1 MGLFMTRT
9 LGHVWTNP
17 KHLATFVSVLK
28 AISALGNIIVVT
40 FTAARGNEDLKFLK
54 SGC

>member
-1 MGLFMTRT
+1 MGLFMTNT
-9 LGHVWTNP
+9 LGRVWTNP
-17 KHLATFVSVLK
+17 EHLATFVSVLK

-40 FTAARGNEDLKFLK
+40 FTAARGNEYLKCLK

>member
-40 FTAARGNEDLKFLK
+40 FTAARGNEYLKCLK

>member
-1 MGLFMTRT
+1 MGLFMTGT
-9 LGHVWTNP
+9 LGQVWTNP
-17 KHLATFVSVLK
+17 GQLATFVSVLK

-40 FTAARGNEDLKFLK
+40 FTAARGNEYLKCLK